1 MVTIRSPGGQ
11 TRRKFKESCSQCA
24 FVKVKCGKEKPTCTR
39 CQTRGLRCNYEV
51 SHRAGRRPAA
61 ERVLSTDRISTST
74 RPTPVPQSPPAASSD
89 KSVEFAAQFS
99 ASLPSDIDELCGLAL
114 PNIHSMSG
122 TEIST
127 GEGLSPYLLG
137 VLPSER
143 SFCDNA
149 TKSTRGQPDTLSS
162 ALVDPYKLWPGLG
175 DIPNQFDSLGTSSSS
190 STSSLC
196 NGALMGQNS
205 CSQKM
210 LAVLSGAQ
218 NDTHY
223 KPWLLSPSSPGVD
236 IAMGC
241 NRNILEVATSA
252 LECPCLQTNHQLRYL
267 LVFAA
272 MDVLARHAAVAVSG
286 PAGCEDKVARA
297 SVVFGELHRVLQFID
312 ILFHQ
317 CRQRPS
323 SSSSLTSP
331 RRSPTPLQSLNFS
344 DSIDPIVM
352 ASGQTSVAESPPE
365 FDFDNNINQIQTE
378 TDVRMFDLVFLPL
391 ETEVRRQFE
400 TVRDVIKSILRNV

>member
-223 KPWLLSPSSPGVD
+223 KPWLLSPSSPGVGHSHGVQSKHPRSGNLGVRMPVSTNKPPAT
-236 IAMGC
+236 ISARLRRHGC
-241 NRNILEVATSA
+241 SSSTCCRGRVGPSG
-252 LECPCLQTNHQLRYL
+252 LRGQGSPRERG
-267 LVFAA
+267 FW
-272 MDVLARHAAVAVSG
+272 
-286 PAGCEDKVARA
+286 RA
-297 SVVFGELHRVLQFID
+297 SPCAPIYRYSLPPVSSTAL
-312 ILFHQ
+312 LFFLTYK
-317 CRQRPS
+317 S
-323 SSSSLTSP
+323 TSLAHTSP
-331 RRSPTPLQSLNFS
+331 IIELLGFNRPHSNGERSNFCCR
-344 DSIDPIVM
+344 ITARI
-352 ASGQTSVAESPPE
+352 
-365 FDFDNNINQIQTE
+365 
-378 TDVRMFDLVFLPL
+378 
-391 ETEVRRQFE
+391 
-400 TVRDVIKSILRNV
+400 

>member
-1 MVTIRSPGGQ
+1 MVTIRSPGSQ

-24 FVKVKCGKEKPTCTR
+24 FVKVKCGKEKPTCAR

-74 RPTPVPQSPPAASSD
+74 RATPVPQSPPAVPSD
-89 KSVEFAAQFS
+89 KIVDFAAQFS
-99 ASLPSDIDELCGLAL
+99 ASLPSAIDELCGLAL
-114 PNIHSMSG
+114 PNVHSMPG
-122 TEIST
+122 TEMPT

-143 SFCDNA
+143 SSCDNA
-149 TKSTRGQPDTLSS
+149 MKSTGGRLDTLSL

-223 KPWLLSPSSPGVD
+223 KPWLLSPSSPGVE

-252 LECPCLQTNHQLRYL
+252 LECPCLQANHQLRYL

-272 MDVLARHAAVAVSG
+272 MDVLARHAAVAASG

-297 SVVFGELHRVLQFID
+297 SVAFGELHRVLQFID

-331 RRSPTPLQSLNFS
+331 RRSPTPLQPLNFP
-344 DSIDPIVM
+344 DSIDPMVM

-365 FDFDNNINQIQTE
+365 FDFDDDINQIQTE
-378 TDVRMFDLVFLPL
+378 TDDRMFDLVFLPL
-391 ETEVRRQFE
+391 EAEVRRQFE